1 MVSFVFCGQR
11 LMLEIN
17 ETTLIQETLL
27 ISQAQVLIKG
37 KRENTVA

>member
-1 MVSFVFCGQR
+1 
-11 LMLEIN
+11 MLEIN